1 MSVIGIFRQQRNYL
15 PLTADGRQRKN
26 EVTEGDETMKLLSI
40 FFFAGGTV
48 FLILT
53 VTQVLRRGWGP
64 LDVQLLDVYFVILP
78 QYLLLIA
85 GVLLI
90 AGFVSAF
97 APHP

>member
-1 MSVIGIFRQQRNYL
+1 
-15 PLTADGRQRKN
+15 
-26 EVTEGDETMKLLSI
+26 MKLLSI
-40 FFFAGGTV
+40 FFFAGGAV

-53 VTQVLRRGWGP
+53 VTQVLTRGWGP
-64 LDVQLLDVYFVILP
+64 LDVQLLDVYFVVLP
-78 QYLLLIA
+78 RYLLLIA